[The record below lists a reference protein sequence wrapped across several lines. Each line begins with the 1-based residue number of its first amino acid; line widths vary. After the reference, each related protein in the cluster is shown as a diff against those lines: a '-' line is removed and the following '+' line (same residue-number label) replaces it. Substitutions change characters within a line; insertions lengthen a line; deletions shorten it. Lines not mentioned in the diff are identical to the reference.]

1 MDKTKIATVLIVIAA
16 ILIIAGIVL
25 GIYDYKPNN
34 NDINLN
40 NLYLVEYNGAFGV
53 MSSNGKSLT
62 NIQYSKIAR
71 INDILYLKSNSASYL
86 YNLTNGETVTL
97 DGIEDDIIYIN
108 DSNGFIDKYILQYGT
123 SDNDAIYRLIDSA
136 GKKVTDKD
144 FASVSAVYS
153 YLGMIEPTTFTPKD
167 VSATVLDKSV
177 VVSTLTY
184 PTQDG
189 KSQYIVKSGE
199 GNNLKYGIVDE
210 NNNTVIEATFDKI
223 EQIKDSNKAC
233 MGIKN
238 NLNYVILDNETLIE
252 TEEGFEFDFSDEGYV
267 IQKRGTTGNKIYNL
281 NGDVVIDKIFT
292 YPTNL
297 VTLNTT
303 NAKYLLMQDT
313 KTGLWSMYNMN
324 TAEKIDVQYSNIVID
339 YLKEKNPNVINTTFM
354 YQTVEGLVG
363 VDLSNFEAF
372 NISIPY
378 TVVAPLESG
387 LKMDIADRTQQ
398 QSN

>member
-1 MDKTKIATVLIVIAA
+1 MNKTKIATVLIVIAA

-25 GIYDYKPNN
+25 GIYDYNLNNN

-71 INDILYLKSNSASYL
+71 INDMLYLKSSSASYL

-123 SDNDAIYRLIDSA
+123 SDNDAIYRLIDST
-136 GKKVTDKD
+136 GQKVTDKD

-210 NNNTVIEATFDKI
+210 NNNVVIESIFDKI

-233 MGIKN
+233 MAAKD
-238 NLNYVILDNETLIE
+238 NLNYVILDNGTSIE

-303 NAKYLLMQDT
+303 NTKYLLMQDT

-324 TAEKIDVQYSNIVID
+324 TAEKLDVQYSNIVID

-363 VDLSNFEAF
+363 VDLNNFEAF

-398 QSN
+398 SN

>member
-1 MDKTKIATVLIVIAA
+1 MNKTKIATVLIVIAA

-25 GIYDYKPNN
+25 GIYDYNLNNN

-71 INDILYLKSNSASYL
+71 INDMLYLKSSSASYL

-123 SDNDAIYRLIDSA
+123 SDNDAIYRLIDST
-136 GKKVTDKD
+136 GQKVTDKD

-153 YLGMIEPTTFTPKD
+153 YLGMIEPTTFTPKE

-210 NNNTVIEATFDKI
+210 NNNVVIESIFDKI

-303 NAKYLLMQDT
+303 NTKYLLMQDT

-324 TAEKIDVQYSNIVID
+324 TAEKLDVQYSNIVID

-363 VDLSNFEAF
+363 VDLNNFEAF

-398 QSN
+398 SN